1 MVTPQSKTGQTMQ
14 PAIANLFSCIASDLQ
29 AVETKLQV
37 GVSSRSTLVE
47 KAGKL
52 LLSRPGKRLRPAIL
66 ILTAKLCGYQSGTRH
81 ITLATVA
88 EYMHTAT
95 LIHDD
100 IVDQAATRRG
110 LPAAHRQWGT
120 QTAVLVGDF
129 LYSRAIE
136 MLVHDGDLRVLEAFA
151 DATVRMSEGEIL
163 EVEMANNPALS
174 YDEYLTIIT
183 CKTAALLAA
192 TSRAGALI
200 ADAVPEEIEAM
211 GAFGLHLGL
220 AFQMVDDALDFAGHQ
235 EYLGKPTG
243 QDLRE
248 GKITYPVIHT
258 MQHGSLETQEMLW
271 QLFVQDTMSDQ
282 HCADITALVKQHNGV
297 EATLEQAR
305 LFAEAAQAYLEPF
318 PQSPAKHALRNML
331 HFIHARQW

>member
-1 MVTPQSKTGQTMQ
+1 MTTPQSKTEQAMQ
-14 PAIANLFSCIASDLQ
+14 PVIANLFSDIASDLH
-29 AVETKLQV
+29 AVEARLQA
-37 GVSSRSTLVE
+37 GLSSRSMLTE
-47 KAGKL
+47 KAVKG
-52 LLSRPGKRLRPAIL
+52 LLSRQGKRLRPALL

-100 IVDQAATRRG
+100 IVDQAETRRG

-120 QTAVLVGDF
+120 QIAVLVGDF

-136 MLVHDGDLRVLEAFA
+136 VLVHDGDLRVLEAFA

-163 EVEMANNPALS
+163 EVEMANDPSLS

-200 ADAVPEEIEAM
+200 ADAAPEDIEAM
-211 GAFGLHLGL
+211 SAFGLNLGL
-220 AFQMVDDALDFAGHQ
+220 AFQLVDDALDFAGHQ
-235 EYLGKPTG
+235 EHLGKPAG

-258 MQHGSLETQEMLW
+258 MQHSSGETQETLRHI
-271 QLFVQDTMSDQ
+271 FAQDTMSDQ
-282 HCADITALVKQHNGV
+282 HCDDVTALVKRHHGV
-297 EATLEQAR
+297 EATLEKAR
-305 LFAEAAQAYLEPF
+305 LYTETAQADLAPF
-318 PQSPAKHALRNML
+318 PPSPAKHALLNML
-331 HFIHARQW
+331 HFIHTRTW